1 MILLVVFSTF
11 KGHQTLQ
18 SLIQKD
24 LRNKEEFPPMVVEEM
39 LNSTEKPERI
49 TISLIGSKL
58 GIRALLEK
66 HLDKLPITNQYL
78 DSVKES
84 RRDFQLRRIK

>member
-1 MILLVVFSTF
+1 M
-11 KGHQTLQ
+11 
-18 SLIQKD
+18 
-24 LRNKEEFPPMVVEEM
+24 
-39 LNSTEKPERI
+39 
-49 TISLIGSKL
+49 